1 VKSLPIQLHPES
13 ISKELWILAY
23 DVPSENTQSLSIAD
37 RRWLQNQRW
46 KVHDAIRFG
55 FFCPMLQ
62 KSLYR
67 VSEDNVAG
75 VTDAV
80 KKWQREYED
89 RNFESII
96 ELYPI
101 RTTDR
106 GYKAFFTM
114 QLDCTL
120 HWLASVQEI
129 MGDAIDAK
137 KISRKA
143 FYECKRKVTALE
155 DIIEKF
161 MGPKSPDFQKARYK
175 RLRDE
180 LVSATDV
187 LRYINEEIR
196 IVVPGQEREKKKRR
210 PAK

>member
-1 VKSLPIQLHPES
+1 MPVKVEPETL
-13 ISKELWILAY
+13 SKELWILAY
-23 DVPSENTQSLSIAD
+23 DVPSENIQSLRIAD

-55 FFCPMLQ
+55 FSCPMLQ

-67 VSEDNVAG
+67 ASEDDIAQMRELI
-75 VTDAV
+75 

-89 RNFESII
+89 KNFEALI

-106 GYKAFFTM
+106 GYKAFVMM

-120 HWLASVQEI
+120 HWLGSVQEI

-143 FYECKRKVTALE
+143 FYECKRKLRALE
-155 DIIEKF
+155 EIIEKF

-180 LVSATDV
+180 LLSATDV

-196 IVVPGQEREKKKRR
+196 IVAPGQERGKRGR